1 MRIIAGTWKGRVLQ
15 GGGELRPTTDRVKES
30 LFSILGG
37 HLDGLFVD
45 LFAGTGN
52 VGLEAASR
60 GARAI
65 LVERA
70 ESSWKLLEA
79 NLEALGRP
87 GSVVAVRGDAQ
98 RFAKGPA
105 EARGEAARVVFAD
118 PPYDYPATEKLLRVL
133 GRSPLV
139 DERTLIV
146 LEHRRDAAT
155 AGRKAPELVLVRRE
169 DYGDTALSFLEKAVG

>member
-15 GGGELRPTTDRVKES
+15 GGGTLRPTSDRVKES

-70 ESSWKLLEA
+70 ESSFELLEA
-79 NLEALGRP
+79 NLEALGHP
-87 GSVVAVRGDAQ
+87 DSVVAVHRDAQ
-98 RFAKGPA
+98 RFVKRAH
-105 EARGEAARVVFAD
+105 VVDVFGG
-118 PPYDYPATEKLLRVL
+118 T
-133 GRSPLV
+133 GRSRLG
-139 DERTLIV
+139 EV
-146 LEHRRDAAT
+146 LAAPT
-155 AGRKAPELVLVRRE
+155 P
-169 DYGDTALSFLEKAVG
+169 S